1 VIERTEQTVTD
12 NERDVDAN
20 AGKKQSAGLVIAG
33 IIVIAIAIFVAQ
45 NAEDVPVQF
54 LFLNGEVPLW
64 VIIIVSLVLGA
75 ILWQVALYMRRRQK
89 RKKQNS

>member
-1 VIERTEQTVTD
+1 MTD

>member
-1 VIERTEQTVTD
+1 MIERTEQTVTD